1 MECWS
6 FSVLERQLYI
16 FLDLFALHGGFNIFV
31 IHLDDLFFDRL
42 FDLVKYD
49 RRLDIERCFRTFY
62 QLLGGVVVLDV
73 KDVKVAVASD
83 VHPMEPIESRV
94 VENHI
99 GVAKHICL
107 VDPLATLPIEYVNVL
122 A

>member
-1 MECWS
+1 
-6 FSVLERQLYI
+6 
-16 FLDLFALHGGFNIFV
+16 
-31 IHLDDLFFDRL
+31 
-42 FDLVKYD
+42 
-49 RRLDIERCFRTFY
+49 
-62 QLLGGVVVLDV
+62 
-73 KDVKVAVASD
+73 
-83 VHPMEPIESRV
+83 MEPIESSV